1 MHICLIFLRSGKG
14 EKRKSEAATWMSHVE
29 KKKREEKSS
38 SRASGGEE
46 SPSLLTMVGSILFDV
61 RDFAFARSCGT
72 RADFNQGQNNIFGTG
87 VSWRFLSFAAR
98 NLSQV

>member
-1 MHICLIFLRSGKG
+1 
-14 EKRKSEAATWMSHVE
+14 MSHLE
-29 KKKREEKSS
+29 KKREVEKSS
-38 SRASGGEE
+38 SRASGEEE
-46 SPSLLTMVGSILFDV
+46 SPSLLTMVGFILFDV

-72 RADFNQGQNNIFGTG
+72 RADFNQGQKNIFGTG

>member
-1 MHICLIFLRSGKG
+1 
-14 EKRKSEAATWMSHVE
+14 MSHVE
-29 KKKREEKSS
+29 KKEKEEKSSS

-46 SPSLLTMVGSILFDV
+46 SPSLLTMVGFILFDV